1 MGRMPAKKTASAP
14 AQRQYQAAV
23 RAYVAAGGDES
34 VQRVIT
40 AVYGLT
46 RKLDKWYGRQLAD
59 LDVSHGEWSVL
70 AHLAKAGDS
79 PVTPS
84 QLADVANCAASS
96 MTHRLDRMAERGWVR
111 RTPDPTN
118 RTRVLVSLDTAGWEL
133 FTAAVREANVVES
146 DTLARLSKA
155 QRETLAS
162 LLEVVIGGLD
172 ELETA

>member
-1 MGRMPAKKTASAP
+1 MPAKKPSASSQSAR
-14 AQRQYQAAV
+14 RQYQAAV

-59 LDVSHGEWSVL
+59 LDLSHGEWAVL

-79 PVTPS
+79 PVTPT
-84 QLADVANCAASS
+84 QLADVANVAASS

-111 RTPDPTN
+111 REPDPAN
-118 RTRVLVSLDTAGWEL
+118 RTRVLVTLDTAGWEL

-146 DTLARLSKA
+146 DTLAGLTKA

-162 LLEVVIGGLD
+162 LLEIVIGSLD
-172 ELETA
+172 DLETA

>member
-1 MGRMPAKKTASAP
+1 MPAKKTASAP
-14 AQRQYQAAV
+14 AQRQYQEAV